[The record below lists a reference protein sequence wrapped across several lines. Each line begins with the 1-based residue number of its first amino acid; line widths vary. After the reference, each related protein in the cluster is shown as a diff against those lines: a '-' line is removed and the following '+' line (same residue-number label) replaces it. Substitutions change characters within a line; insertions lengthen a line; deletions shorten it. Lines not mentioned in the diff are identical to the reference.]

1 MVDRARGGNGYQLK
15 NRSKVMEVIT
25 IDLRFR
31 NIAQAIAAY
40 VIVGPG
46 GPVLIETGPGSTVER
61 MQAGLGEH
69 GISAAD
75 IRHVFVTHI
84 HLDHA
89 GAAGWWAEQG
99 AQIYVHWKGARHL
112 IYPSRLLG
120 SARRIYGDAMDALW
134 GPIMPVPAKQ
144 LHELRD
150 DDVVNVNGLEIS
162 ALDTPGHA
170 YHHHTLRIGNVAF
183 CGDAAGA
190 RIPGAQF
197 ITLLAPPP
205 EFDLEGWQLSLARLL
220 GLNLARIYLTHFGCV
235 RDVREHLEVLVSHL
249 NQATEFVRMRMCAGA
264 ERCEII
270 KDFVRWNRERA
281 LENGVCSEQFVWFEK
296 ANPLDMSVDGI
307 MRYWRKKWENEES

>member
-1 MVDRARGGNGYQLK
+1 
-15 NRSKVMEVIT
+15 MEVIT

-40 VIVGPG
+40 VVIGPG
-46 GPVLIETGPGSTVER
+46 GPVLIETGPGSTLER

-69 GISAAD
+69 GIITGD

-112 IYPSRLLG
+112 IDPSHLLG
-120 SARRIYGDAMDALW
+120 SARRIYGDAMDTLW
-134 GPIMPVPAKQ
+134 GPILPVPAEQ

-150 DDVVNVNGLEIS
+150 DDVVKVNGLEIS

-170 YHHHTLRIGNVAF
+170 YHHHTLRIGEVAF
-183 CGDAAGA
+183 CGDAAGV

-197 ITLLAPPP
+197 ITLPAPPP
-205 EFDLEGWQLSLARLL
+205 EFDLEVWQRSVARLL
-220 GLNLARIYLTHFGCV
+220 SANLSRIYPTHFGCV
-235 RDVREHLEVLVSHL
+235 QGVREHLEALVSHL
-249 NQATEFVRMRMCAGA
+249 NQAAEFVRKRMRAGA
-264 ERCEII
+264 ERREII
-270 KDFVRWNRERA
+270 KDFVGWNRERA
-281 LENGVCSEQFVWFEK
+281 LENGVRGEK
-296 ANPLDMSVDGI
+296 FAWIETANPLDMSVDGI
-307 MRYWRKKWENEES
+307 MRYWRKKWEGEVS